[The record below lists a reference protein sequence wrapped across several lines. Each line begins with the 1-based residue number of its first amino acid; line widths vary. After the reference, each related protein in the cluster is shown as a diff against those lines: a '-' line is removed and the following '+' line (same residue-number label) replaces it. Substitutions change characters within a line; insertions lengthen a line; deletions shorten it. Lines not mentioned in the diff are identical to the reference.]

1 MGLAD
6 YIGRFWAGAEVIYGV
21 IIAMTF
27 TSALRDLPS
36 ALVEQMMVERTVY
49 TALFCCI
56 AWGVADGMFYLW
68 ERNYLIRQEN
78 RIIEFS
84 KSAQTEPAVTLVE
97 AQLDDT
103 VLRNIP
109 GGQRHELYQKLV
121 QFLSGAGARETL
133 TVREGFTIVGGT
145 LLRSALAGVVVVI
158 PFFATADVNLAL
170 KVSNL
175 LGILLLFGIG
185 YLRALDREFI
195 HRIVMAVGT
204 SMIGIVITFITVV
217 LGG

>member
-1 MGLAD
+1 MGLVD

-27 TSALRDLPS
+27 TSALRDLPW
-36 ALVEQMMVERTVY
+36 AIVEKMLVERTVY

-56 AWGVADGMFYLW
+56 AWGIADGLFYLW

-78 RIIEFS
+78 RIIELS
-84 KSAQTEPAVTLVE
+84 KSAQTDPAVSLVE

-109 GGQRHELYQKLV
+109 GEQRRELYQKLV
-121 QFLSGAGARETL
+121 QFLSGAGAKETL
-133 TVREGFTIVGGT
+133 SMREAFTIVGGT
-145 LLRSALAGVVVVI
+145 FIRSALAGVVVVI
-158 PFFATADVNLAL
+158 PFFATTDVDLAL

-204 SMIGIVITFITVV
+204 SLIGIVIAGITVV

>member
-1 MGLAD
+1 MALAD

-27 TSALRDLPS
+27 TSALRDLPF
-36 ALVEQMMVERTVY
+36 AVLEKMLVERTVY
-49 TALFCCI
+49 TALFCCM
-56 AWGVADGMFYLW
+56 AWGVADGLFYLW

-78 RIIEFS
+78 RIIELS
-84 KSAQTEPAVTLVE
+84 KSAQTEPAVSLVE

-103 VLRNIP
+103 VLRNVP
-109 GGQRHELYQKLV
+109 SGQRQELYVKLV
-121 QFLSGAGARETL
+121 QFLSGSGTRETL
-133 TVREGFTIVGGT
+133 SWREGFTIVGGT
-145 LLRSALAGVVVVI
+145 FIRSALAGVVVVI
-158 PFFATADVNLAL
+158 PFFATTDVDLAL

-185 YLRALDREFI
+185 YVRALDREFV

-204 SMIGIVITFITVV
+204 SMIGIVITAITVV